1 MKKSIIFFVLLVA
14 AFTASAQRTRIN
26 GYAGY
31 VFNDK
36 FDSYYDPGNYYS
48 GQIDGGFQWG
58 VGVEYVVQPR
68 YSVELLYLNQQTK
81 APTTYLGGTI
91 VTVKNTNFD
100 LGMNWV
106 LVGANGIYPHP
117 NGKLEGYAGLL
128 IGMLIANIDNPDNG
142 NSNSATKFAW
152 GLRLGGNIWANEKF
166 GLKIEG
172 KMLSAAQG
180 AGGGFYFGT
189 GGVGAGL
196 STYSTIYQFSIGGG
210 LSIKV
215 GK

>member
-100 LGMNWV
+100 LGMN
-106 LVGANGIYPHP
+106 
-117 NGKLEGYAGLL
+117 
-128 IGMLIANIDNPDNG
+128 
-142 NSNSATKFAW
+142 
-152 GLRLGGNIWANEKF
+152 
-166 GLKIEG
+166 
-172 KMLSAAQG
+172 
-180 AGGGFYFGT
+180 
-189 GGVGAGL
+189 
-196 STYSTIYQFSIGGG
+196 
-210 LSIKV
+210 
-215 GK
+215 